1 MSLISEAD
9 LAMDLRRA
17 PRMTTQILFV
27 QGGGEGA
34 HDQWDKKL
42 VDSLA
47 SELGRDYEIRY
58 PLVPNEADPTYTD
71 WRTALEKE
79 FDRLDE
85 DAIVIGH
92 SLGGAILIRALA
104 ECRLKSALTA
114 VILIAAPFVGEGGW
128 KSENTELRQDI
139 AARLPVG
146 VPVLLFHGTKDEVA
160 PVEHVDL
167 YAETIPRALVRRLNG
182 RDHQLNND
190 LSVVANDIRGLS
202 AG

>member
-58 PLVPNEADPTYTD
+58 PLVPNEADPTYAD

-167 YAETIPRALVRRLNG
+167 YAETISSALVRRLNG

>member
-27 QGGGEGA
+27 QGDGEGA

-58 PLVPNEADPTYTD
+58 PLVPNEADPTYAD

-190 LSVVANDIRGLS
+190 LSVVANDIRCLS

>member
-1 MSLISEAD
+1 
-9 LAMDLRRA
+9 
-17 PRMTTQILFV
+17 MTTQILFV

-58 PLVPNEADPTYTD
+58 PLVPNEADPTYAD

-190 LSVVANDIRGLS
+190 LSVVANDIRCLS

>member
-58 PLVPNEADPTYTD
+58 PLVPNEADPTYAD

-167 YAETIPRALVRRLNG
+167 YAETIPRALVRRRNG

-190 LSVVANDIRGLS
+190 LSVVANDIRCLS

>member
-27 QGGGEGA
+27 QGDGEGA

-58 PLVPNEADPTYTD
+58 PLVPNEADPTYAD

-104 ECRLKSALTA
+104 ECRLRGALTA

-190 LSVVANDIRGLS
+190 LSVVANDIRCLS

>member
-58 PLVPNEADPTYTD
+58 PLVPNEADPTYAD

-190 LSVVANDIRGLS
+190 LSVVANDIRCLS

>member
-1 MSLISEAD
+1 
-9 LAMDLRRA
+9 
-17 PRMTTQILFV
+17 MTTQILFV
-27 QGGGEGA
+27 QGDGEGA

-58 PLVPNEADPTYTD
+58 PLVPNEADPTYAD

-190 LSVVANDIRGLS
+190 LSVVANDIRCLS

>member
-58 PLVPNEADPTYTD
+58 PLVPNEADPTYAD

>member
-58 PLVPNEADPTYTD
+58 PLMPNEADPTYAD

-79 FDRLDE
+79 FDRLNE
-85 DAIVIGH
+85 GAIVIGH

-128 KSENTELRQDI
+128 KSENNELRQDI